1 LAWSK
6 PTALRESFSADKRA
20 VVAHLGQGMP
30 PRNRLGDYVYT
41 YEAASQAAAV
51 FSDCCRLEL
60 SNLGDATQVILTPLL
75 DAPTNIAQEYLNY
88 VLGLS
93 VEHILK
99 QV

>member
-1 LAWSK
+1 MDQPCSSVLLS
-6 PTALRESFSADKRA
+6 
-20 VVAHLGQGMP
+20 
-30 PRNRLGDYVYT
+30 DYVYT
-41 YEAASQAAAV
+41 YEAASQAAAL
-51 FSDCCRLEL
+51 FADCCSVEL
-60 SNLGDATQVILTPLL
+60 TNLGDTTQVILTPLP